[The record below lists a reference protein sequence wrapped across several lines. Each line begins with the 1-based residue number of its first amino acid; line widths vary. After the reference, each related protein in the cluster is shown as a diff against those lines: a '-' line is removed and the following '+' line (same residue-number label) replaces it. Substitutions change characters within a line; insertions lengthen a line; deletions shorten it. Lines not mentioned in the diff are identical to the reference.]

1 MPRSIETLPGNS
13 PGGFGIP
20 DHIPTAGFV
29 REGTDLGVKFVVS
42 AEERF
47 PSAFGAFRNGIART
61 ARFNGK
67 PQPFKR

>member
-13 PGGFGIP
+13 PGGIGIP

-29 REGTDLGVKFVVS
+29 REGTDLGGKFVDS
-42 AEERF
+42 AAVTSA
-47 PSAFGAFRNGIART
+47 SAFGAFRNGIART